1 MKKVVPFSKARET
14 SLFGSKAVGLGDAA
28 RQGLPVPPGV
38 ALSGDLV
45 EAVASSDERR
55 WKNWQRPSPPCRAPF
70 AVRSSAVD
78 EDGAAASFAGQHLT
92 VLNVHSA
99 ADVPAAVREVW
110 WSANSDSA
118 ITYRQRVG
126 LFTRPSVGVVV
137 QTLLNP
143 DVAGVM
149 FTEHPV
155 TGADERLIEASWGL
169 GEAVVA
175 GLVVPDQFRLDRSGQ
190 VLERKAGRKRIAI
203 RSLPNGGTFEQQV
216 APAQVN
222 QLCLDDV
229 QLAALGELALQC
241 EKVYGPRRDIEW
253 AFQDGTLY
261 LLQCRAVTT
270 GKARSEQ
277 RRPARRGATPS
288 PPCSASSSS
297 PAWTAGSPSRSP
309 ACSRNGASR
318 RAKPSSWKAPGAP
331 PSSSSTPGEATVSSK
346 GVELATLGPGDYF
359 GEIALIDGGPRSA
372 TVTAATDLVCY
383 GLTFWEFRPLVERN
397 GTIAWKLLQ
406 ALAKRLR
413 AAGAPET
420 KTRKRFLSFHAH
432 LTPRRSAA
440 SRRSDERTRNWEG
453 ER

>member
-1 MKKVVPFSKARET
+1 MRKVVPLAKAREV
-14 SLFGSKAVGLGDAA
+14 SLYGSKAVGLGDAA
-28 RQGLPVPPGV
+28 REGLPIPPGV

-45 EAVASSDERR
+45 EAVASRDEVAIE
-55 WKNWQRPSPPCRAPF
+55 KVQKAIVGLSPPF

-78 EDGAAASFAGQHLT
+78 EDSASASFAGQHLT
-92 VLNVHSA
+92 LLNVHSV
-99 ADVPAAVREVW
+99 ADVTGAVRDVW

-118 ITYRQRVG
+118 ITYRQKVG

-137 QTLLNP
+137 QSLLDP
-143 DVAGVM
+143 TVAGVM

-175 GLVVPDQFRLDRSGQ
+175 GLVVPDHFRLDRSGQ
-190 VLERKAGRKRIAI
+190 VLERKAGHKRVAI
-203 RSLPNGGTFEQQV
+203 RSLPSGGTFEQAV
-216 APAQVN
+216 APAEIGA
-222 QLCLDDV
+222 LCLCEAD
-229 QLAALGELALQC
+229 LAALGELALQC

-253 AFQDGTLY
+253 AVEDGQLY

-270 GKARSEQ
+270 GKARSEVAAPVPPRRDPVGALQ
-277 RRPARRGATPS
+277 RIELFTGMDRRQSEQIARLLKERPFAKGETVIMEGSGGAAFFIIDS
-288 PPCSASSSS
+288 
-297 PAWTAGSPSRSP
+297 GQ
-309 ACSRNGASR
+309 
-318 RAKPSSWKAPGAP
+318 
-331 PSSSSTPGEATVSSK
+331 ATVSSK

-359 GEIALIDGGPRSA
+359 GELALIDGGPRSA

-413 AAGAPET
+413 EVSGDGKAT
-420 KTRKRFLSFHAH
+420 
-432 LTPRRSAA
+432 
-440 SRRSDERTRNWEG
+440 
-453 ER
+453 